1 MIRTSKIIAAA
12 AAAAVTV
19 LIAVILTSCAA
30 LSPGADPFVVR
41 VEQSQTAAAAT
52 FDMILNV
59 ELASPAFW
67 KTNAAPFYQFCEWL
81 KTPVTY
87 CAAAS
92 GTCIPC
98 PRCVVMQLNVDDLK
112 VAYKASKTT
121 GTSNALWSA
130 WSVLNTAIAQSSSW
144 SNIVT
149 TATH

>member
-1 MIRTSKIIAAA
+1 MGTVVGIVAAA
-12 AAAAVTV
+12 AALFIGCV
-19 LIAVILTSCAA
+19 A

-59 ELASPAFW
+59 ELASPAYW

-112 VAYKASKTT
+112 VAYKLSKTT
-121 GTSNALWSA
+121 GNSNALWSA
-130 WSVLNTAIAQSSSW
+130 WSVLNTAIGQSTSW